1 MPFKLWKE
9 FKFHEKKKYALMKFL
24 ISKLLDFSKVS
35 KELEKLKEANK
46 LPLEKVLQFTS
57 NVNSTC

>member
-35 KELEKLKEANK
+35 KELEKTKRG
-46 LPLEKVLQFTS
+46 
-57 NVNSTC
+57 